1 MQTYPVQFEVTRP
14 LSFERHQVALRLL
27 ILLILALLGGSMAW
41 IFGFLYLFL
50 PAFVA
55 VLVSQKGGAERF
67 LAEDAGKLQR
77 LLHWVLAAYSYLALL
92 TDRLPTEAPERSV
105 NFAVAK
111 DGRPTPGSALLRL
124 VYSLPALVFF
134 ALLSILAGVAWV
146 ISMVL
151 VLVQGTYPDSFFR
164 LQCGVM
170 RLQARLLA
178 YHASLVEEYPPF
190 TLDLHGEP
198 TPPHAAAGHVA

>member
-1 MQTYPVQFEVTRP
+1 MPTYPVQFEVTRP
-14 LSFERHQVALRLL
+14 LSFERHQVVLRLL
-27 ILLILALLGGSMAW
+27 ILLLAMLGSSMAW
-41 IFGFLYLFL
+41 IFGVLYLFL

-55 VLVSQKGGAERF
+55 VLVSQKDGERF
-67 LAEDAGKLQR
+67 MTEDAGKLKR
-77 LLHWVLAAYSYLALL
+77 LLHWILAIYSYLALL
-92 TDRLPTEAPERSV
+92 TDRLPTDAPERSV
-105 NFAVAK
+105 NFEVTTA
-111 DGRPTPGSALLRL
+111 GRPTPASALLRL

-134 ALLSILAGVAWV
+134 ALLSLIASLAWMV
-146 ISMVL
+146 SMVL

-178 YHASLVEEYPPF
+178 YHASLVEAYPPF

-198 TPPHAAAGHVA
+198 STPDATAGHVA

>member
-55 VLVSQKGGAERF
+55 IQLSQKGSERF
-67 LAEDAGKLQR
+67 IAEDTGKLKR
-77 LLHWVLAAYSYLALL
+77 LLHWVLALYSYLALL
-92 TDRLPTEAPERSV
+92 TDRLPTDTPERSV
-105 NFAVAK
+105 NFDVTTT
-111 DGRPTPGSALLRL
+111 GRPTPGSALLRL
-124 VYSLPALVFF
+124 LYSLPALVFF
-134 ALLSILAGVAWV
+134 AILGFVAGVAWV
-146 ISMVL
+146 VAMVL
-151 VLVQGTYPDSFFR
+151 VLVQGTYPDALFR

-198 TPPHAAAGHVA
+198 SPPDATAGHVA